1 MPVTTAM
8 AGDAPGLAE
17 GLMGSMGIT
26 GFMGTEEEN
35 WDASTRRRGMAM
47 GAAGIDVE

>member
-17 GLMGSMGIT
+17 GLMGIT

-35 WDASTRRRGMAM
+35 WDPSTRRRGMAI